1 LSKRS
6 RISRSETVGTE
17 GARSASLLRKIPSVE
32 HLLSRPRFELLSRK
46 FGHAALVDGTRSLLD
61 SIRDRIRDGAT
72 GHEIEDS
79 LSRLDAEIENR
90 LEADIAPHL
99 IRALNATG
107 ILIHTNLGRA
117 PLSEAAIA
125 ALVEIGRGYSNL
137 ELDLATGTRGSRHRH
152 AERLLGRL
160 FLDRGALVVNNAAAA
175 VMLSLNTFA
184 AGKEVVISRGELVEI
199 GGSFRVPE
207 ILERSGARLRE
218 VGTTNKTRL
227 ADYESAVGPET
238 GAILRVHPSN
248 FRIVGFTE
256 SAPTEDLVRLGESRG
271 LPVIEDF
278 GSGNLLPLG
287 RFGLPGE
294 PTVRESLASG
304 VHLSI
309 FSGDK
314 LLGGPQAGILVGDPA
329 RVTACRKNPMSRA
342 LRVDKLIYAALEA
355 TLASYLREKADEEI
369 PVLRMLAL
377 APDEIRKRAAAL
389 VERLSPLANL
399 SLRVE
404 ESTSRVGG
412 GAAPEAEIPT
422 FVVALSSPAA
432 SADQILT
439 ALRRHRPPVIARI
452 SEDRVLLDL
461 RTIAPEEEP
470 ILEEAIRSVVSGR

>member
-6 RISRSETVGTE
+6 EVSPSNTL
-17 GARSASLLRKIPSVE
+17 GAAGELRKIPSVE
-32 HLLSRPRFELLSRK
+32 SLLSQAPFEILCRK
-46 FGHAALVDGTRSLLD
+46 FGHAAVVEKTRALLD
-61 SIRDRIRDGAT
+61 SMRDRIRAGAGEQELAEALAHLDGAV
-72 GHEIEDS
+72 ES
-79 LSRLDAEIENR
+79 R
-90 LEADIAPHL
+90 LEADVAPSL
-99 IRALNATG
+99 IPALNATG
-107 ILIHTNLGRA
+107 ILVHTNLGRA
-117 PLSEAAIA
+117 PLSESALAAV
-125 ALVEIGRGYSNL
+125 VEIGRGYNNL
-137 ELDLATGTRGSRHRH
+137 ELDLADGKRGSRHRH
-152 AERLLGRL
+152 AERLLGKL
-160 FLDRGALVVNNAAAA
+160 FPDRSALVVNNAAAA

-184 AGKEVVISRGELVEI
+184 AGKDVVISRGELVEI

-227 ADYESAVGPET
+227 SDYESAIGAET

-256 SAPTEDLVRLGESRG
+256 SAPTEDLVRLGESKG

-287 RFGLPGE
+287 AFGLPGE
-294 PTVRESLASG
+294 PKVGDSLASG

-355 TLASYLREKADEEI
+355 TLSSYVRERAVEEI
-369 PVLRMLAL
+369 PVLRMLSL
-377 APDEIRKRAAAL
+377 APDAIRKRAAAL
-389 VERLSPLANL
+389 VERLSPISNL

-404 ESTSRVGG
+404 ESTSKVGG
-412 GAAPEAEIPT
+412 GAAPDAEIPT
-422 FVVALSSPAA
+422 FVIALRSPTA
-432 SADQILT
+432 SADEILA

-461 RTIAPEEEP
+461 RTIAPEEEA
-470 ILEEAIRSVVSGR
+470 ILGEAIRSVISHQ